1 MITLTSLDDENKNK
15 TEYIDMNI
23 WNIYQETL
31 KSAQSKRE
39 YYFALKDVCIY
50 SRKAFLDINHID
62 AQAYFN
68 YLRTTRLKAS
78 TITARQAKLR
88 SISNFLIRQANL
100 LDIEYSYNPFVNIN
114 FMPETSFYIDS
125 SHVPDI
131 TELDNLLSRAS
142 FDPELYLVLALVI
155 KCGLSTGE
163 ICQIRMSDF
172 FLDSIG
178 YPYLKIAFKGKSRD
192 IKISSDVVDI
202 LNAYANLKCPSTYL
216 FENRN
221 KKPLRVRDLERHYQK
236 LFYDVSYTLSD
247 IRNGAIAAMLAQGIP
262 QASVAAYLGI
272 TPVWL
277 RRFEPHIPEMGLQ
290 AIDLNR
296 ITIKSLG

>member
-1 MITLTSLDDENKNK
+1 MSTESF
-15 TEYIDMNI
+15 EYIDMNI

-39 YYFALKDVCIY
+39 YFFAVKDVCTY
-50 SRKAFLDINHID
+50 SRKSFLEINQID

-88 SISNFLIRQANL
+88 SISNFLMRQAKL
-100 LDIEYSYNPFVNIN
+100 LDIDYAYNPFANIN

-125 SHVPDI
+125 RHVPDI
-131 TELDNLLSRAS
+131 EALDSLLSRAS
-142 FDPELYLVLALVI
+142 SDPELYLVLALVI

-163 ICQIRMSDF
+163 ICQIRMADF

-178 YPYLKIAFKGKSRD
+178 YPYLKINFKGKIRD

-202 LNAYANLKCPSTYL
+202 LNVYTRFKSPVTYL

-221 KKPLRVRDLERHYQK
+221 KRPLRVRDLERHYQK
-236 LFYDVSYTLSD
+236 LFSDVDYTLSD

>member
-1 MITLTSLDDENKNK
+1 MSTESF
-15 TEYIDMNI
+15 EYIDMNI

-39 YYFALKDVCIY
+39 YFFAVKDVCTY
-50 SRKAFLDINHID
+50 SRKSFLEINQID

-88 SISNFLIRQANL
+88 SISNFFMRQAKL
-100 LDIEYSYNPFVNIN
+100 LDIDYAYNPFANIN

-125 SHVPDI
+125 SHVPDM
-131 TELDNLLSRAS
+131 EALDSLLSRAS
-142 FDPELYLVLALVI
+142 SDPELYLVLALVI

-178 YPYLKIAFKGKSRD
+178 YPYLKINFKGKIRD

-202 LNAYANLKCPSTYL
+202 LNVYTSFKSPVTYL

-221 KKPLRVRDLERHYQK
+221 KRPLRVRDLERHYQK
-236 LFYDVSYTLSD
+236 LFSDVDYTLSD

>member
-1 MITLTSLDDENKNK
+1 MNSSFEL
-15 TEYIDMNI
+15 IDNDI
-23 WNIYQETL
+23 WNMYQETL

-39 YYFALKDVCIY
+39 YRFAMKDVCTY
-50 SRKAFLDINHID
+50 CHKPFMDINHID

-68 YLRTTRLKAS
+68 YLRTTRLKDS
-78 TITARQAKLR
+78 TIIARQAKLR
-88 SISNFLIRQANL
+88 SISNFLIRQAKL
-100 LDIEYSYNPFVNIN
+100 LDIDYNYNPFANIN
-114 FMPETSFYIDS
+114 YMPENSFYIDS

-131 TELDNLLSRAS
+131 KVLDTLLSRAS
-142 FDPELYLVLALVI
+142 TDPEMYLVLALVI

-163 ICQIRMSDF
+163 ICQIKMSDF

-178 YPYLKIAFKGKSRD
+178 YPYLKISFKGKTRD

-202 LNAYANLKCPSTYL
+202 LNAYVNSKAPVTSL

-236 LFYDVSYTLSD
+236 IFSDVAYTLSD

-262 QASVAAYLGI
+262 QAAVAAYLGI

-296 ITIKSLG
+296 ITIKSVG

>member
-1 MITLTSLDDENKNK
+1 MEPIIEFLRDD
-15 TEYIDMNI
+15 I
-23 WNIYQETL
+23 WNMYQETL

-39 YYFALKDVCIY
+39 YKFAAKDICAY
-50 SRKAFLDINHID
+50 CRKPFLEIRHID

-68 YLRTTRLKAS
+68 YLRTTRLKDS
-78 TITARQAKLR
+78 TILARQAKLR
-88 SISNFLIRQANL
+88 SLSNFLIRQARL
-100 LDIEYSYNPFVNIN
+100 FDIDYTYNPFVNIN
-114 FMPETSFYIDS
+114 FMPENNFFIDS
-125 SHVPDI
+125 KHVPGLED
-131 TELDNLLSRAS
+131 LDLLLSRS
-142 FDPELYLVLALVI
+142 SSDPEMYLVLALVI

-163 ICQIRMSDF
+163 ICQIKMSDF

-178 YPYLKIAFKGKSRD
+178 YPYLKVTFKGKSRD
-192 IKISSDVVDI
+192 IKLSSDVVDI
-202 LNAYANLKCPSTYL
+202 LNLYVNAKMPRSSL

-236 LFYDVSYTLSD
+236 LFSDSPYTLSD
-247 IRNGAIAAMLAQGIP
+247 VRNGAIAAMLAQGIP
-262 QASVAAYLGI
+262 QAAVAAYLGI

-296 ITIKSLG
+296 IMIKSIG